1 MMSSA
6 SKCGL
11 ICRKLFDQRH
21 RLGRGT
27 RAQSRRGRKAGLC
40 SCLAPNAQRDGPF
53 GRRKSNGFL
62 SLLGNFLGQQ
72 RPQCFVP
79 ILVTSGSR
87 SLSGI
92 KCR

>member
-1 MMSSA
+1 MRIDLPQASWSA
-6 SKCGL
+6 APAWPGGESTVPQGEEKRDRARASLLTHNGTA
-11 ICRKLFDQRH
+11 
-21 RLGRGT
+21 RLVG
-27 RAQSRRGRKAGLC
+27 K
-40 SCLAPNAQRDGPF
+40 
-53 GRRKSNGFL
+53 RKSSGFL

>member
-1 MMSSA
+1 MRIDLPQASWSA
-6 SKCGL
+6 APAWPGDESTVSQGEEKRDRARASL
-11 ICRKLFDQRH
+11 ITH
-21 RLGRGT
+21 NG
-27 RAQSRRGRKAGLC
+27 A
-40 SCLAPNAQRDGPF
+40 APVCVGK
-53 GRRKSNGFL
+53 RKSNGFL